1 MLFRCIAIIVII
13 YNSQTSI
20 ISEAEMVEL
29 LQAAGVTDPDKID
42 RADFE
47 AFIDMIV
54 DEDEGWGDEE
64 E

>member
-1 MLFRCIAIIVII
+1 
-13 YNSQTSI
+13 
-20 ISEAEMVEL
+20 MVEL
-29 LQAAGVTDPDKID
+29 LQAAGVTDPNKID

-54 DEDEGWGDEE
+54 DEDEGWDDGDEE